1 MSIETEVGPPVQRR
15 KRVRWLAIPLALL
28 ILGALFLVWF
38 FGREVPDEASVDAA
52 NSLTTTTSESSS
64 QGSSTTVSTD
74 GTWTIDT
81 SIGEFSFSE
90 ATSTFAGFRI
100 NEELSGIG
108 RTEAVGRTPDVTG
121 TLVIEGG
128 VVTTATIEVD
138 LTTIVSNQSR
148 RDSRVQRALN
158 TSQNPRATFVLD
170 EPIELGSELTAGVT
184 FTADATGQLTIN
196 GVTRSV
202 TFPLEGKFVEGSV
215 LLAGGVDLTFADF
228 EVKVPSAPIVLS
240 AEDHGILEVQLWFSP
255 A

>member
-1 MSIETEVGPPVQRR
+1 MSIETEVGPPAQRR
-15 KRVRWLAIPLALL
+15 KRLRWLAIPLVLL
-28 ILGALFLVWF
+28 ILGALFVMWF
-38 FGREVPDEASVDAA
+38 FGRSVPDEASVDAA

-64 QGSSTTVSTD
+64 QGSNTTVSTD

-81 SIGEFSFSE
+81 SMGEFSFSE

-148 RDSRVQRALN
+148 RDSRIQRALN

-170 EPIELGSELTAGVT
+170 EPIELGSELTVGVT

-196 GVTRSV
+196 GITRSV
-202 TFPLEGKFVEGSV
+202 TFPLEGTFVEGSV
-215 LLAGGVDLTFADF
+215 LLAGGVELTFADF
-228 EVKVPSAPIVLS
+228 EVEVPSAPILLS
-240 AEDHGILEVQLWFSP
+240 AEDHGILEVQLWFIP